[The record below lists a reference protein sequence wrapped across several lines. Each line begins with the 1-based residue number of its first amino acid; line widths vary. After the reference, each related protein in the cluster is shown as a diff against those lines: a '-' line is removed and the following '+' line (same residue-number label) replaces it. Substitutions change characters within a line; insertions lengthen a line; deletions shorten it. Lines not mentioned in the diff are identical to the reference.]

1 MATVIS
7 SDSLEKHAVNR
18 YNFKVIASGGLE
30 TKTAEQN
37 QPLVMQSAQE
47 EPKAAMGE
55 VDSSALSS
63 SSKDAL
69 IESLMQKTDE
79 MSSNFIKL
87 QMKFEAKEEEHQNML
102 KAAKEAA
109 FAEGIEAGKAQAL
122 EGNEK
127 NKMSLFEQFNSSIK
141 RLDESAQSFE
151 SSLEALKEELVFAA
165 LDIAKEVIRVELM
178 ENSHEVAKLL
188 SDELIKDLQSA
199 SKVTLKVNPLDHGAI
214 SEHVGKL
221 KNIEIYSDR
230 AVSPGG
236 VIAMSDA
243 GNIDAQISKRF
254 ERVKK
259 AALNE

>member
-7 SDSLEKHAVNR
+7 SDSLEKHSVNR
-18 YNFKVIASGGLE
+18 YSFKVIASGSLDASREEHIESQE
-30 TKTAEQN
+30 TQMLPQESR
-37 QPLVMQSAQE
+37 QPV
-47 EPKAAMGE
+47 KE

-63 SSKDAL
+63 GSKDAL

-87 QMKFEAKEEEHQNML
+87 QMKFEAKEEEHQNAL

-127 NKMSLFEQFNSSIK
+127 SKISLFEQFNSSIK
-141 RLDESAQSFE
+141 RLDESALVFE
-151 SSLEALKEELVFAA
+151 QSLEGLKNELIFAA
-165 LDIAKEVIRVELM
+165 LDIAKEVIKVELL

-188 SDELIKDLQSA
+188 SDELIKDLQGA

-221 KNIEIYSDR
+221 KNIDILSDR

-243 GNIDAQISKRF
+243 GNIDSQISKRF

>member
-18 YNFKVIASGGLE
+18 YNFKVIASGGSEAKMQEQTEPL
-30 TKTAEQN
+30 KVQTAG
-37 QPLVMQSAQE
+37 E
-47 EPKAAMGE
+47 EPKVNLQD

-63 SSKDAL
+63 NSKDAL

-87 QMKFEAKEEEHQNML
+87 QMKFEAKEEEHQKAL
-102 KAAKEAA
+102 LAAKEAA
-109 FAEGIEAGKAQAL
+109 FAEGIEAGKAQAM
-122 EGNEK
+122 EGSEK
-127 NKMSLFEQFNSSIK
+127 SKMSLFEQFNSSIK
-141 RLDESAQSFE
+141 RLDESAKTFE
-151 SSLEALKEELVFAA
+151 TSLEALKEELVFAA

-188 SDELIKDLQSA
+188 SDELIKDLQNA

-236 VIAMSDA
+236 VIAMSEA